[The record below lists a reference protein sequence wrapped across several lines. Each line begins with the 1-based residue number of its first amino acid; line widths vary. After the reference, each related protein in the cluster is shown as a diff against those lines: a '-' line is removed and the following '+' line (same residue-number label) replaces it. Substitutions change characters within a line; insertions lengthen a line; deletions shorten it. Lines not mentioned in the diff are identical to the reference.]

1 LTFKSLKMRK
11 YLNFLAL
18 NKMPYLPDISKL
30 IIPALVLFL
39 TCLMSCNPAGNR
51 NKASV
56 LQGSVFK
63 PDPEKLEHQEVKTLE
78 PGADAPDFNLPDV
91 TGKYYSL
98 KDFSDSKILVVIFT
112 CNHCPTAQA
121 YEDRIIQFT
130 KDYKKKGVSVVA
142 IMPTSPLVLL
152 LEEWR

>member
-1 LTFKSLKMRK
+1 
-11 YLNFLAL
+11 
-18 NKMPYLPDISKL
+18 
-30 IIPALVLFL
+30 
-39 TCLMSCNPAGNR
+39 MSCNPAGNR